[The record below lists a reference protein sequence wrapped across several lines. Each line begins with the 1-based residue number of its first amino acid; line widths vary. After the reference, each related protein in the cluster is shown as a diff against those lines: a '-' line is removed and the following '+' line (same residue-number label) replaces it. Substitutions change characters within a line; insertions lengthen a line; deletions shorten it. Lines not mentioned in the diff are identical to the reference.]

1 MLRLRAACLAALLC
15 GCTAPAEYI
24 RNNFKVGPDYRRPPA
39 AAAKEWIDAND
50 ARVRKDGDAG
60 SAWWNVLN
68 DPKLDALIDDA
79 YRQNLTLREA
89 GWRVLAARSKLDYSI
104 GNIFPQQQEAVGGY
118 SRNALSREVANRPF
132 VSEPYYN
139 QWQFGF
145 TLSWELDFWGRFR
158 RAIEQSS
165 AQLDATVENYDD
177 VLVTLLGDVA
187 SNYVEYR
194 TIEQQLAYVRAN
206 VALQRQT
213 LDIARAR
220 YQGGAASELDV
231 DQAQSTLSQTEAQI
245 PQLEIQARQANN
257 RLCVLL
263 GVPTCDLRPRLG
275 LVPIPMAP
283 TDVVV
288 GIPADLLRR
297 RPDVRREE
305 RLAAAQCAAIGI
317 AESDF
322 YPAIS
327 IVGNLGWQSQNFDH
341 AFQSRAF
348 EGNVT
353 PSYAWKVLNYGRLL
367 SLYHL
372 EAAQFQQLVAKYEN
386 TVLTA
391 NAEVEDGIVR
401 FLKSQEQAAAL
412 AESVVAAEKA
422 VQVSLAQYKAGM
434 VDFNR
439 VSLLEQNLVQ
449 QQDQLAQA
457 KGNIA
462 LGLVATYRALGGGW
476 QIRERSP
483 ADLKFDPA
491 KMREQMR
498 EWPAAEYK
506 PSPMPGVPGDAP
518 AAPAAPSGG

>member
-1 MLRLRAACLAALLC
+1 MRSARAACLAALLC
-15 GCTAPAEYI
+15 GCTAPGEYF
-24 RNNFKVGPDYRRPPA
+24 RNGFKVGPNFRRPPA
-39 AAAKEWIDAND
+39 EASKDWIDASD
-50 ARVRKDGDAG
+50 TRVRKSGESDA
-60 SAWWNVLN
+60 AWWKALN
-68 DPKLDALIDDA
+68 DSKLDALIDDA

-89 GWRVLAARSKLDYSI
+89 GWRVLTARSKLDYSI
-104 GNIFPQQQEAVGGY
+104 GNLFPQKQEAVGGY
-118 SRNALSREVANRPF
+118 SRNALSREVANRPY

-139 QWQFGF
+139 QWQFGAEA
-145 TLSWELDFWGRFR
+145 SWELDFWGRFR

-165 AQLDATVENYDD
+165 AQLDASVDNYDD
-177 VLVTLLGDVA
+177 VLVTLLADVA
-187 SNYVEYR
+187 NSYVEYR
-194 TIEQQLAYVRAN
+194 TIEQQLVYVRAN

-220 YQGGAASELDV
+220 FQSGESAELDV
-231 DQAQSTLSQTEAQI
+231 DQAQSTLSQTEAQV
-245 PQLEIQARQANN
+245 PQLDIRSRQANN

-263 GVPTCDLRPRLG
+263 GVPTIDLRPRLSDA
-275 LVPIPMAP
+275 PIPTAP
-283 TDVVV
+283 NEVVV

-305 RLAAAQCAAIGI
+305 RLAAAQCAAVGI

-327 IVGNLGWQSQNFDH
+327 IIGNLGWQAQHFDD

-348 EGNVT
+348 EASVS

-367 SLYHL
+367 SVYHL
-372 EAAQFQQLVAKYEN
+372 EAAQFQQMVASYEN
-386 TVLTA
+386 AVLTA

-401 FLKSQEQAAAL
+401 FLKSQQQATAL
-412 AESVVAAEKA
+412 AESVSAAEKA

-491 KMREQMR
+491 KMRDDMR
-498 EWPAAEYK
+498 EWPAADYK
-506 PSPMPGVPGDAP
+506 PSPTPGVPSDKPADA
-518 AAPAAPSGG
+518 AEPSGR

>member
-1 MLRLRAACLAALLC
+1 MHRLRAACLAALLC

-24 RNNFKVGPDYRRPPA
+24 RNNFKVGPDYRQPPA
-39 AAAKEWIDAND
+39 AAAKDWIDASD
-50 ARVRKDGDAG
+50 ARVRKGGDAD
-60 SAWWNVLN
+60 SAWWKVLN
-68 DPKLDALIDDA
+68 DPKLDALVQDA
-79 YRQNLTLREA
+79 FRQNLTLREA
-89 GWRVLAARSKLDYSI
+89 GWRVLTARSKLDYSI
-104 GNIFPQQQEAVGGY
+104 GNIFPQKQEAVGGY
-118 SRNALSREVANRPF
+118 ARNALSREVANRPY

-145 TLSWELDFWGRFR
+145 SMSWELDFWGRFR

-165 AQLDATVENYDD
+165 AQLDASVENYDD

-187 SNYVEYR
+187 TNYVEYR
-194 TIEQQLAYVRAN
+194 TIEQELVYVRAN

-220 YQGGAASELDV
+220 YQSGESAELDV
-231 DQAQSTLSQTEAQI
+231 DQAQSTLSQTEAQV
-245 PQLEIQARQANN
+245 PQLEIESREANN

-263 GVPTCDLRPRLG
+263 GIPTTDLRARLG
-275 LVPIPMAP
+275 TAPIPTAP

-327 IVGNLGWQSQNFDH
+327 IVGNLGWQAQHFDD

-348 EGNVT
+348 EGNIS

-367 SLYHL
+367 SAYHL
-372 EAAQFQQLVAKYEN
+372 EAAQFQQMVAKYEN

-391 NAEVEDGIVR
+391 NAEVENGIVR

-412 AESVVAAEKA
+412 GQSVVAAEKA

-457 KGNIA
+457 RGDIA
-462 LGLVATYRALGGGW
+462 LGLIRTYRALGGGW
-476 QIRERSP
+476 QIRENSP

-491 KMREQMR
+491 KLREQMR
-498 EWPAAEYK
+498 QWPAAEYRSSPLPAV
-506 PSPMPGVPGDAP
+506 PSEVP
-518 AAPAAPSGG
+518 AATAPSGR

>member
-1 MLRLRAACLAALLC
+1 MRSARAACLAALLC
-15 GCTAPAEYI
+15 GCTSPGEYI
-24 RNNFKVGPDYRRPPA
+24 RNGFKVGPDYRRPPA
-39 AAAKEWIDAND
+39 EASKEWIEASD
-50 ARVRKDGDAG
+50 ARVRKTGESDA
-60 SAWWNVLN
+60 AWWKVLN
-68 DPKLDALIDDA
+68 DATLNGLIEDA

-104 GNIFPQQQEAVGGY
+104 GNLFPQKQEAVGGY

-145 TLSWELDFWGRFR
+145 EASWELDFWGRFR

-165 AQLDATVENYDD
+165 AQLDASVENYDA
-177 VLVTLLGDVA
+177 VLVTLFGDVA
-187 SNYVEYR
+187 NSYVEYR
-194 TIEQQLAYVRAN
+194 TIEQQLVYVRAN

-213 LDIARAR
+213 LDIAKAR
-220 YQGGAASELDV
+220 YQSGESAELDV
-231 DQAQSTLSQTEAQI
+231 DQAQSTLSQTEAQV
-245 PQLEIQARQANN
+245 PQLEIRSRQASN
-257 RLCVLL
+257 RVCVLL
-263 GVPTCDLRPRLG
+263 GIPTIDLRARLG
-275 LVPIPMAP
+275 DAPIPTAP
-283 TDVVV
+283 TDVVA

-305 RLAAAQCAAIGI
+305 RLAAAQCAAVGI
-317 AESDF
+317 AEADF

-327 IVGNLGWQSQNFDH
+327 IVGNLGWQAQNFDQ

-348 EGNVT
+348 EASVS

-367 SLYHL
+367 SIYHL
-372 EAAQFQQLVAKYEN
+372 EASQFQQMVASYEN
-386 TVLTA
+386 AVVTA

-401 FLKSQEQAAAL
+401 FLKSQRQAAAL
-412 AESVVAAEKA
+412 TESVEAAEKA
-422 VQVSLAQYKAGM
+422 VEVSLAQYKAGM

-457 KGNIA
+457 KGNIV

-476 QIRERSP
+476 QIREKSP
-483 ADLKFDPA
+483 ADLSFDPA
-491 KMREQMR
+491 TMRRDMR
-498 EWPAAEYK
+498 EWPEADYQ
-506 PSPMPGVPGDAP
+506 PVPMPGVPSDRP
-518 AAPAAPSGG
+518 AVSAEPSGR